1 MAALSSDNSAS
12 AIARRKQL
20 ESELAVAKQE
30 QEELYYDRS
39 IENRQ
44 DALSKE
50 LEDFQE
56 EKNAEIEKWEK
67 YLEDVETV
75 VKDSLNIVQANAT
88 EIGNTLTEKAQEY
101 NLTVSDAV
109 LTPWKDGALAV
120 SEYQTAFDT
129 AASSTTDQLELL
141 KSKWQEVI
149 DKMAEA
155 GQIDVNNINAENANY
170 AAAEK
175 TPEPKP
181 SAPKPSEP
189 KPNKEKAIVV
199 GGKIKATG
207 AKIYSKI
214 GGTGYVQYF
223 ASDPIYTVL
232 SEQEGWLKV
241 RHHKASRGETGW
253 FKKSDVKAYAK
264 GTLGVDKDQW
274 ALIDELGE
282 ELVMRADDSGKLS
295 FMTKGSTVI
304 PHDITENLMELGQL
318 DPTDILNRNR
328 PQITPSKS
336 VINNNMEIHVDASVS
351 ELIHVEH
358 LDGNNLDEITKVV
371 DKAWDK
377 KMQGLN
383 SAIKKFSR

>member
-1 MAALSSDNSAS
+1 MSADNSAS
-12 AIARRKQL
+12 AIAKRKQL
-20 ESELAVAKQE
+20 ESDLLEAKQE
-30 QEELYYDRS
+30 QEELYYERS
-39 IENRQ
+39 IENQ
-44 DALSKE
+44 KSSLDKE
-50 LEDFQE
+50 LEDFTQE
-56 EKNAEIEKWEK
+56 KDAEIEKWEK
-67 YLEDVETV
+67 YLEDVEQV
-75 VKDSLNIVQANAT
+75 VTDSLNIVQANAT

-120 SEYQTAFDT
+120 SDYQTTFDT
-129 AASSTTDQLELL
+129 AVSSTTDQLELL
-141 KSKWQEVI
+141 KGKWQEVI

-181 SAPKPSEP
+181 ENKPE
-189 KPNKEKAIVV
+189 NNNANQEKAIVV
-199 GGKIKATG
+199 GGKINASG
-207 AKIYSKI
+207 AKIYSNI
-214 GGTGYVQYF
+214 NGAGYSQYF
-223 ASDPIYTVL
+223 ANDPIYTVL
-232 SEQEGWLKV
+232 SEQGEWLKV
-241 RHHKASRGETGW
+241 RHHKSSSGVSGW
-253 FKKSDVKAYAK
+253 FKKGQVKAYAK

-336 VINNNMEIHVDASVS
+336 IINNNMEIHVDASVS